1 MQNNHSCL
9 CVCPRQVK
17 VGQLNFNLM
26 EFSHETI
33 PLHALQIYLLTIIIS
48 CHYTMTT
55 YGNVSHN
62 VHNRFFYAKGQEHRW
77 EFSNN
82 CRLSTNASSHKAIL
96 QPFFFSRENLYL
108 LDDCINHSIA
118 LSLLEDIYR
127 EEEWVGNWS
136 NKFDKI
142 AKNLHL

>member
-1 MQNNHSCL
+1 MKTGHYKPLLMSCKTIIPA

-62 VHNRFFYAKGQEHRW
+62 VHNRFFYAKGQEHR
-77 EFSNN
+77 
-82 CRLSTNASSHKAIL
+82 
-96 QPFFFSRENLYL
+96 
-108 LDDCINHSIA
+108 
-118 LSLLEDIYR
+118 
-127 EEEWVGNWS
+127 
-136 NKFDKI
+136 
-142 AKNLHL
+142 